1 MKVLVVGGGGREHAI
16 VWKLSQSPKI
26 NHIYCAPGN
35 PGIADLAECV
45 PISVSDIKKLADFAK
60 REQIDFTFVGP
71 EEPLSRGIVNYFK
84 KHDLAIFGPSKE
96 AAMIE
101 GSKAFAKE
109 LMMKYRIP
117 TAKYA
122 SFTKYEEAVA
132 YVRLNG
138 APIVIKADGLAAG
151 KGVVVAKSL
160 IEAEEALKSMMKEV
174 TFGSAGARVVVE
186 EFLEGEEMT
195 LLAFVNGTTVKPM
208 VPAQDHKPVFNDDQ
222 GPNTGGMGT
231 YAPLPHI
238 DSSIVER
245 ILLEIVEP
253 TAKAMVEEGCPFEGI
268 LYTGL
273 MLTKEGP
280 KVIEYNARFGD
291 PETQVVLPLLET
303 DLLDILIASL
313 SGELEN
319 LEVTWKDKSA
329 VCVIMSSAGY
339 PGPYEKGRVIQGLD
353 KVAYPT
359 IVFQAGTTL
368 QDGKTITDG
377 GRVLGITTMGDNL
390 KEARDLAY
398 KAIEKISFLGAHY
411 RTDIGSKGIPL
422 NLNISVLKKR

>member
-1 MKVLVVGGGGREHAI
+1 MKVLVVGGGGREHAV
-16 VWKLSQSPKI
+16 VWKLSKSPKI
-26 NHIYCAPGN
+26 KQIYCAPGN
-35 PGIADLAECV
+35 PGIAQLAKCV
-45 PISVSDIKKLADFAK
+45 SISVSEIEKLADFAK
-60 REQIDFTFVGP
+60 NEQIDFTFVGP
-71 EEPLSRGIVNYFK
+71 EEPLSKGIVNYFK
-84 KHDLAIFGPSKE
+84 QQGLAIYGPTKE
-96 AAMIE
+96 AALIE

-109 LMMKYRIP
+109 LMMKYHIP

-122 SFTKYEEAVA
+122 AFTNYDEALA
-132 YVRLNG
+132 YVRSEG

-151 KGVVVAKSL
+151 KGVIVAKKL
-160 IEAEEALKSMMKEV
+160 DEAEEALNSMMKEV

-208 VPAQDHKPVFNDDQ
+208 VPAQDHKPVYDGDK

-238 DSSIVER
+238 DSLMVER
-245 ILLEIVEP
+245 IVQEIVQP
-253 TAKAMVEEGCPFEGI
+253 TVRGMALEGCPFEGI

-303 DLLDILIASL
+303 DLLDILMASI
-313 SGELEN
+313 SSELEN
-319 LEVTWKDKSA
+319 LEVKWKNKSA

-339 PGPYEKGRVIQGLD
+339 PGPYKKGQVINGLD
-353 KVAYPT
+353 QVSYPT
-359 IVFQAGTTL
+359 IVFHAGTSEQEGEILTN
-368 QDGKTITDG
+368 G
-377 GRVLGITTMGDNL
+377 GRVLGITAIGDTL
-390 KEARDLAY
+390 KVARQLAY
-398 KAIEKISFLGAHY
+398 QSVEKISFTGAHY
-411 RTDIGSKGIPL
+411 RTDISSKAF
-422 NLNISVLKKR
+422 

>member
-1 MKVLVVGGGGREHAI
+1 MKVFVVGGGGREHAI

-26 NHIYCAPGN
+26 DQIYCAPGN
-35 PGIADLAECV
+35 PGISELAECV
-45 PISVSDIKKLADFAK
+45 PISVSKIEKLADFATK
-60 REQIDFTFVGP
+60 EQIDITFVGP
-71 EEPLSRGIVNYFK
+71 EEPLLKGIVNYFK
-84 KHDLAIFGPSKE
+84 QQGLAVFGPSKE

-109 LMMKYRIP
+109 LMLKYHIP

-122 SFTKYEEAVA
+122 VFTNYHEALS
-132 YVRLNG
+132 YVRLEG

-151 KGVVVAKSL
+151 KGVVVAKNMK
-160 IEAEEALKSMMKEV
+160 EAEGALQNIMEESM
-174 TFGSAGARVVVE
+174 FGSAGARVVIE
-186 EFLEGEEMT
+186 EYLEGEEMT

-208 VPAQDHKPVFNDDQ
+208 VPAQDHKPVFNGDQ

-238 DSSIVER
+238 DVSIVNR
-245 ILLEIVEP
+245 IISEIVVP
-253 TAKAMVEEGCPFEGI
+253 TAKALVEEGCPFEGI

-303 DLLDILIASL
+303 DLVEIIISSL

-319 LEVTWKDKSA
+319 IEVKWKEASA
-329 VCVIMSSAGY
+329 VCVVMASAGY
-339 PGPYEKGRVIQGLD
+339 PGIYERGKEIKGLD
-353 KVAYPT
+353 LVHPPA
-359 IVFQAGTTL
+359 IVFHAGTTE
-368 QDGKTITDG
+368 KNSEIITNG
-377 GRVLGITTMGDNL
+377 GRVLGITAIGKDL
-390 KEARDLAY
+390 KEARDHAY
-398 KAIEKISFLGAHY
+398 QSVGKIYFEGAHF
-411 RTDIGSKGIPL
+411 RTDIGSKAFD
-422 NLNISVLKKR
+422 

>member
-16 VWKLSQSPKI
+16 VWKLSKSPKI
-26 NHIYCAPGN
+26 KQIYCAPGN
-35 PGIADLAECV
+35 PGIAELAKCV
-45 PISVSDIKKLADFAK
+45 SISVSEIEKLADFAK
-60 REQIDFTFVGP
+60 NEQIDFTFVGP
-71 EEPLSRGIVNYFK
+71 EEPLSKGIVNYFK
-84 KHDLAIFGPSKE
+84 QQGLAIFGPTKE
-96 AAMIE
+96 AALIE

-109 LMMKYRIP
+109 LMMKYHIP

-122 SFTKYEEAVA
+122 AFTNYDEALA
-132 YVRLNG
+132 YVRSEG

-151 KGVVVAKSL
+151 KGVIVAKKL
-160 IEAEEALKSMMKEV
+160 DEAEEALNSMMKEV

-208 VPAQDHKPVFNDDQ
+208 IPAQDHKPVYDGDK

-238 DSSIVER
+238 DSLMVER
-245 ILLEIVEP
+245 IVQEIVQP
-253 TAKAMVEEGCPFEGI
+253 TVRGMALEGCPFEGI

-303 DLLDILIASL
+303 DLLDILLASL

-319 LEVTWKDKSA
+319 LEVKWKNKSA

-339 PGPYEKGRVIQGLD
+339 PGPYKKGQVINGLD
-353 KVAYPT
+353 QVSYPA
-359 IVFQAGTTL
+359 IVFHAGTSEQQGEILTN
-368 QDGKTITDG
+368 G
-377 GRVLGITTMGDNL
+377 GRVLGITAIGDTL
-390 KEARDLAY
+390 KEARKLAY
-398 KAIEKISFLGAHY
+398 QSVEKISFTGAHY
-411 RTDIGSKGIPL
+411 RTDIS
-422 NLNISVLKKR
+422 SRAF

>member
-16 VWKLSQSPKI
+16 VWKLSKSPKI
-26 NHIYCAPGN
+26 KQIYCAPGN
-35 PGIADLAECV
+35 PGIAELAKCV
-45 PISVSDIKKLADFAK
+45 SISVSEIEKLADFAK
-60 REQIDFTFVGP
+60 NEQIDFTFVGP
-71 EEPLSRGIVNYFK
+71 EEPLSKGIVNYFK
-84 KHDLAIFGPSKE
+84 QQGLAIFGPTKE
-96 AAMIE
+96 AALIE

-109 LMMKYRIP
+109 LMMKYHIP

-122 SFTKYEEAVA
+122 AFTNYDEALA
-132 YVRLNG
+132 YVRSEG

-151 KGVVVAKSL
+151 KGVVVAKKL
-160 IEAEEALKSMMKEV
+160 DEAEEALNSMMKEV

-208 VPAQDHKPVFNDDQ
+208 VPAQDHKSVYDGDK

-238 DSSIVER
+238 DSLMVER
-245 ILLEIVEP
+245 IVQEIVQP
-253 TAKAMVEEGCPFEGI
+253 TVRGMALEGCPFEGI

-303 DLLDILIASL
+303 DLLDILMASI
-313 SGELEN
+313 SSELEN
-319 LEVTWKDKSA
+319 LEVKWKNKSA

-339 PGPYEKGRVIQGLD
+339 PGPYKKGQVINGLD
-353 KVAYPT
+353 QVSYPT
-359 IVFQAGTTL
+359 IVFHAGTSEQEGEILTN
-368 QDGKTITDG
+368 G
-377 GRVLGITTMGDNL
+377 GRVLGITAIGDTL
-390 KEARDLAY
+390 KEARKLAY
-398 KAIEKISFLGAHY
+398 QSVEKISFTGAHY
-411 RTDIGSKGIPL
+411 RTDIS
-422 NLNISVLKKR
+422 SRAF

>member
-26 NHIYCAPGN
+26 KKLYCAPGN
-35 PGIADLAECV
+35 PGIAELAECV
-45 PISVSDIKKLADFAK
+45 SIAVSEIEKLADFAK
-60 REQIDFTFVGP
+60 NEQIDLTFVGP
-71 EEPLSRGIVNYFK
+71 EEPLSLGIVNYFK
-84 KHDLAIFGPSKE
+84 EQGLAVYGPSKE
-96 AAMIE
+96 AALIE

-109 LMMKYRIP
+109 LMIKYQIP

-122 SFTKYEEAVA
+122 AFTNYEEALD
-132 YVRLNG
+132 YVRSEG

-151 KGVVVAKSL
+151 KGVVVAKNL
-160 IEAEEALKSMMKEV
+160 EEAEDALKSMMKDV
-174 TFGSAGARVVVE
+174 MFGAAGVRVVIE

-195 LLAFVNGTTVKPM
+195 LLSFVNGSTVKPM
-208 VPAQDHKPVFNDDQ
+208 VPSQDHKPVYDGDK

-238 DSSIVER
+238 GSSMTER
-245 ILLEIVEP
+245 IIETIVQP
-253 TAKAMVEEGCPFEGI
+253 TAEAMVAEGVPYEGI

-303 DLLDILIASL
+303 DLVDIVTASL
-313 SGELEN
+313 TGELEN
-319 LEVTWKDKSA
+319 IEVKWKDKAA

-339 PGPYEKGRVIQGLD
+339 PGPYEKGEVIYGLD
-353 KVAYPT
+353 QVVNPS
-359 IVFQAGTTL
+359 IIFHAGTAAK
-368 QDGKTITDG
+368 DGEIITSG
-377 GRVLGITTMGDNL
+377 GRVLGVTAVGETL
-390 KEARDLAY
+390 KEARELAY
-398 KAIEKISFLGAHY
+398 QSVEKVSFNGAHY
-411 RTDIGSKGIPL
+411 RTDIGAKAFH
-422 NLNISVLKKR
+422 

>member
-16 VWKLSQSPKI
+16 IWKLSQSPKI
-26 NHIYCAPGN
+26 KKLYCAPGN
-35 PGIADLAECV
+35 PGIARLAECV
-45 PISVSDIKKLADFAK
+45 SIAVSDIEKLADFAK
-60 REQIDFTFVGP
+60 RENIDITFVGP
-71 EEPLSRGIVNYFK
+71 EEPLSKGIVNEFNKQGLTVY
-84 KHDLAIFGPSKE
+84 GPSKE
-96 AAMIE
+96 AAQIE

-109 LMMKYRIP
+109 LMRKYHIP

-122 SFTKYEEAVA
+122 AFTDYEEALS
-132 YVRLNG
+132 YVRAEG

-151 KGVVVAKSL
+151 KGVVVAREVE
-160 IEAEEALKSMMKEV
+160 EAEEALKSMLKKD

-186 EFLEGEEMT
+186 EFLEGEELT
-195 LLAFVNGTTVKPM
+195 LLSFVSGTTVKPM
-208 VPAQDHKPVFNDDQ
+208 VPAQDHKPVFNDDK

-245 ILLEIVEP
+245 ILQEIVEP
-253 TAKAMVEEGCPFEGI
+253 TARAMVNEGHPFEGI

-273 MLTKEGP
+273 MLTKAGP

-313 SGELEN
+313 NGELEK
-319 LEVTWKDKSA
+319 LEVKWTDKSA
-329 VCVIMSSAGY
+329 ICVIMSSAGY
-339 PGPYEKGRVIQGLD
+339 PGPYKKGDIIKGLEQ
-353 KVAYPT
+353 VEYPA
-359 IVFQAGTTL
+359 IVFHAGTTEKDN
-368 QDGKTITDG
+368 QIRTNG
-377 GRVLGITTMGDNL
+377 GRVLGITAIGDNL

-398 KAIEKISFLGAHY
+398 QSIDKISFAGAHF
-411 RTDIGSKGIPL
+411 RTDIGSKAFH
-422 NLNISVLKKR
+422 

>member
-26 NHIYCAPGN
+26 KKLYCAPGN
-35 PGIADLAECV
+35 PGIAQLAECV
-45 PISVSDIKKLADFAK
+45 SIGVSEIEKLADFAIK
-60 REQIDFTFVGP
+60 EQIDLTFVGP
-71 EEPLSRGIVNYFK
+71 EEPLSKGIVNYFK
-84 KHDLAIFGPSKE
+84 EQGLAVYGPSKE
-96 AAMIE
+96 AARIE

-109 LMMKYRIP
+109 LMIKYEIP

-122 SFTKYEEAVA
+122 VFTNYEEALA
-132 YVRLNG
+132 YVRIEG

-160 IEAEEALKSMMKEV
+160 EEAEDALRSMMQDV
-174 TFGSAGARVVVE
+174 TLGSAGVRVVIE

-195 LLAFVNGTTVKPM
+195 LLSFVNGSTVKPM
-208 VPAQDHKPVFNDDQ
+208 VPSQDHKQVYDGDR

-238 DSSIVER
+238 DSSIVDR
-245 ILLEIVEP
+245 VILDIVQP
-253 TAKAMVEEGCPFEGI
+253 TAEAMEEEGVPYEGI

-303 DLLDILIASL
+303 DLLEIVTASL
-313 SGELEN
+313 TGELEN
-319 LEVTWKDKSA
+319 VEVKWKDKAA

-339 PGPYEKGRVIQGLD
+339 PGPYKKGEVISGLD
-353 KVAYPT
+353 QVVHST
-359 IVFQAGTTL
+359 MIFHAGTTVK
-368 QDGKTITDG
+368 DGELITNG
-377 GRVLGITTMGDNL
+377 GRVLGITAMGETL
-390 KEARDLAY
+390 KEARELAY
-398 KAIEKISFLGAHY
+398 QSVEKVSFNGAHY
-411 RTDIGSKGIPL
+411 RTDIGSKAFH
-422 NLNISVLKKR
+422 

>member
-26 NHIYCAPGN
+26 KKLYCAPGN
-35 PGIADLAECV
+35 PGIAELAECV
-45 PISVSDIKKLADFAK
+45 SIAVSEIEKLADFAK
-60 REQIDFTFVGP
+60 NEQIDLTFVGP
-71 EEPLSRGIVNYFK
+71 EEPLSLGIVNYFK
-84 KHDLAIFGPSKE
+84 EQGLAVYGPSKE
-96 AAMIE
+96 AALIE

-109 LMMKYRIP
+109 LMIKYQIP

-122 SFTKYEEAVA
+122 AFTNYEEALD
-132 YVRLNG
+132 YVRSEG

-160 IEAEEALKSMMKEV
+160 EEAEDALKSMMKDV
-174 TFGSAGARVVVE
+174 TFGAAGVRVVIE

-195 LLAFVNGTTVKPM
+195 LLSFVNGSTVKPM
-208 VPAQDHKPVFNDDQ
+208 VPSQDHKPVYDGDK

-238 DSSIVER
+238 DSSMTER
-245 ILLEIVEP
+245 IIETIVQP
-253 TAKAMVEEGCPFEGI
+253 TAEAMVAEGVPYEGI

-280 KVIEYNARFGD
+280 KVIEYNARLGD

-303 DLLDILIASL
+303 DLVDIVTASL
-313 SGELEN
+313 TGELEN
-319 LEVTWKDKSA
+319 IEVKWKDKAA

-339 PGPYEKGRVIQGLD
+339 PGPYEKGEVIYGLD
-353 KVAYPT
+353 QVVNPS
-359 IVFQAGTTL
+359 IIFHAGTAEK
-368 QDGKTITDG
+368 DGEIITSG
-377 GRVLGITTMGDNL
+377 GRVLGVTAVGETL
-390 KEARDLAY
+390 KEARELAY
-398 KAIEKISFLGAHY
+398 QSVEKVSFNGAHY
-411 RTDIGSKGIPL
+411 RTDIGSKAFH
-422 NLNISVLKKR
+422 